1 MHSSILT
8 VRGTLINLGFFLQ
21 AKSAVLGEKISLPTS
36 VPAALSLCKNLAS
49 KYPEAVAVA
58 SFFTVFGAVIA
69 LMKDVPDIKGD
80 TEHNIQ
86 SFSVRMGAEK
96 MFG

>member
-1 MHSSILT
+1 M
-8 VRGTLINLGFFLQ
+8 RGTLINLGFFLQ
-21 AKSAVLGEKISLPTS
+21 AKSSVLGEKLLLPASL
-36 VPAALSLCKNLAS
+36 PAALGVCKDLAS
-49 KYPEAVAVA
+49 KYPEALAVA

-69 LMKDVPDIKGD
+69 LMKDVPDIRGD

-96 MFG
+96 MFR